1 MKTLFT
7 LLGLCLASS
16 LFAQDIVGTWQW
28 TAEDEDGEE
37 QAAIL
42 EFDEDLTLTMDLGAD
57 GTVEFESDYIY
68 TDRRLFISSTSEED
82 ACAGMQGVYSFE
94 LEGDMAFMEL
104 VSDECDIRK
113 DAAASM
119 GTMMRLDH

>member
-7 LLGLCLASS
+7 LLGLCLATN

-28 TAEDEDGEE
+28 TAENEE
-37 QAAIL
+37 GYEESAIL
-42 EFDEDLTLTMDLGAD
+42 EFEEDLTVTMDLGSN

-68 TDRRLFISSTSEED
+68 TDGRLFIRSTNEED
-82 ACAGMQGVYSFE
+82 ACAGMEGVYAFE

-104 VSDECDIRK
+104 VSDECEIRK

-119 GTMMRLDH
+119 GTMLRLDH

>member
-1 MKTLFT
+1 MKPLFT
-7 LLGLCLASS
+7 LISLLLATTLSG
-16 LFAQDIVGTWQW
+16 QDIVGTWQW
-28 TAEDEDGEE
+28 TAEDKEGEE

-42 EFDEDLTLTMDLGAD
+42 EFEEDLTLTMDLGAD
-57 GTVEFESDYIY
+57 GTVEFESDYMY
-68 TDRRLFISSTSEED
+68 TDGRLFIRSTNEED
-82 ACAGMQGVYSFE
+82 ACAGMEGVYAFE

-104 VSDECDIRK
+104 VSDECEIRK

>member
-7 LLGLCLASS
+7 LFGMCLITS
-16 LFAQDIVGTWQW
+16 LSAQNIVGTWQW
-28 TAEDEDGEE
+28 TAENEE
-37 QAAIL
+37 GNEETAIL
-42 EFDEDLTLTMDLGAD
+42 EFNEDLTATIDLGAD

-68 TDRRLFISSTSEED
+68 TEGRLFIRSTDEED
-82 ACAGMQGVYSFE
+82 VCAGMEGIYSFE

-104 VSDECDIRK
+104 VSDECAIRK

-119 GTMMRLDH
+119 GTMLRLE